1 MTILGVLVLFVG
13 LNMAGAGAGLALF
26 RRLPA
31 RGTLRLMAIGTGLG
45 ALGLVLTVLS
55 ADEGE
60 SLSAGTFVPLIIVIA
75 VVAYAAWYA
84 RSNDPAP

>member
-1 MTILGVLVLFVG
+1 
-13 LNMAGAGAGLALF
+13 
-26 RRLPA
+26 
-31 RGTLRLMAIGTGLG
+31 MAIGTGLG

-84 RSNDPAP
+84 RSNDPAA